1 MWPMATPK
9 KSAARP
15 RRTQR
20 EILEESVVKSTTD
33 IERLEDRLSAARAA
47 QKDARKKLSAI
58 NAADRAT
65 AVEQIAVHEAEL
77 ERLRALLSD
86 TDAD

>member
-1 MWPMATPK
+1 MVITK

-15 RRTQR
+15 RRAPR
-20 EILEESVVKSTTD
+20 EILEESFAKLAADV
-33 IERLEDRLSAARAA
+33 ERLEDRLSAVRTAY
-47 QKDARKKLSAI
+47 KDARKRLSAV